1 MNNALYPDTY
11 RSSAGPFLV
20 MRTERLGNET
30 KTLLNVAQHNHSMTL
45 WLTDEEVD
53 ALATLL
59 REAHDTS
66 KPLFEEI
73 A

>member
-1 MNNALYPDTY
+1 MNNALHPDTY
-11 RSSAGPFLV
+11 RNSAGPFLV
-20 MRTERLGNET
+20 MRTERMNDT
-30 KTLLNVAQHNHSMTL
+30 NKTLLNIAKNNHSMTL